1 MKKLIL
7 ITLISTISFISCS
20 ENSEEI
26 FDTPYK
32 LSIKNEKAYE
42 LYKSA
47 KLKSQRGDYVGSKL
61 DFEASLRVVPNF
73 IMACLDINETNIVKK
88 NNYTERAF
96 ENYENATDTEKIFI
110 DLSRAKK

>member
-7 ITLISTISFISCS
+7 IILISSISFISCS
-20 ENSEEI
+20 ESSEKTA
-26 FDTPYK
+26 DTPYK

-61 DFEASLRVVPNF
+61 DFEACLRIDPNF
-73 IMACLDINETNIVKK
+73 IMACLETNIVK
-88 NNYTERAF
+88 NNYT
-96 ENYENATDTEKIFI
+96 
-110 DLSRAKK
+110 KKSFDKKL